1 MAADEASQAIFP
13 TMARPLQK
21 YLRTTRQQLH
31 FPLDSIM
38 KHLSHCI
45 TFDLSARA
53 FVQRYIKNQ
62 PCVTHIDPHASRED
76 WTLVCDVSPSR
87 QVTMGTVFQLRSNNL
102 SLVVVVGR
110 APVVKIRETAYNT
123 DLDKFVL
130 RLNSETSVWC
140 FVLVLNLISIVS
152 WSHLP
157 RVLLMWHCLF
167 TQIR

>member
-1 MAADEASQAIFP
+1 MGPDEASQAIFP
-13 TMARPLQK
+13 TLARPLQK

-53 FVQRYIKNQ
+53 FVQRYTKDQ
-62 PCVTHIDPHASRED
+62 PCVTHVDPHTHKED

-87 QVTMGTVFQLRSNNL
+87 QVTTGTVFQLRSSNL

-110 APVVKIRETAYNT
+110 SPVLKVRETAYNT

-130 RLNSETSVWC
+130 RLNSETSV
-140 FVLVLNLISIVS
+140 
-152 WSHLP
+152 
-157 RVLLMWHCLF
+157 
-167 TQIR
+167 